1 MTRVE
6 AQKTMRN
13 NINSI
18 AQLVPLI
25 VGQRERERERERGK
39 EKEKEGGE
47 RKRDE
52 SGPRLID
59 KIATAIV
66 VPLDICVNKIDKC
79 ACARTRTLQN

>member
-25 VGQRERERERERGK
+25 VGQRERERERER
-39 EKEKEGGE
+39 EER
-47 RKRDE
+47 RKRRREEREREMKVDLDL
-52 SGPRLID
+52 SIRSRPRSSCRWIF
-59 KIATAIV
+59 A
-66 VPLDICVNKIDKC
+66 
-79 ACARTRTLQN
+79 